1 MSRRDVFDL
10 SKAIDLYKENKD
22 LENKLKKSNTEAG
35 NVIKSYFLEKG
46 ITSAS
51 SEKYTATVITTT
63 KSTLNEEL
71 AIEIIKENLGGAL
84 LRSVIKKR
92 EYIDDDA
99 LEKLVYNGNFDITK
113 LEKAKIDTTTQTL
126 RIAKKKEDKL
136 MRVCKYAGDPEDE
149 YCKNCNGCTME
160 VEGKSISC
168 AECAGYEEGDTD
180 VDTET
185 GVVTDEEPMNPPVE
199 KAVEEKPVAKPVQKA
214 NTAAK
219 KTKATNTT
227 SKKEKAEESK
237 NTQPDKGGKVT
248 IETPIKVSEE
258 KHKEEESECTPAGI
272 QVTSLRYTSSA
283 TVKKG
288 DNYFKFTAEEE
299 WSTALYYG
307 NIQDVREQL
316 WAKLN
321 AEVDAQIEEL
331 NSMN

>member
-1 MSRRDVFDL
+1 
-10 SKAIDLYKENKD
+10 
-22 LENKLKKSNTEAG
+22 
-35 NVIKSYFLEKG
+35 
-46 ITSAS
+46 
-51 SEKYTATVITTT
+51 
-63 KSTLNEEL
+63 
-71 AIEIIKENLGGAL
+71 
-84 LRSVIKKR
+84 
-92 EYIDDDA
+92 
-99 LEKLVYNGNFDITK
+99 
-113 LEKAKIDTTTQTL
+113 
-126 RIAKKKEDKL
+126 

-199 KAVEEKPVAKPVQKA
+199 KAVEEEPVAKPVQKA

-219 KTKATNTT
+219 KTKTTNTT

-237 NTQPDKGGKVT
+237 NTQPDEGGKVT

-258 KHKEEESECTPAGI
+258 KHKEEISEHTPTGI
-272 QVTSLRYTSSA
+272 HITALRYTSGA
-283 TVKKG
+283 TIKKG
-288 DNYFKFTAEEE
+288 DNYFKFIAEEE
-299 WSTALYYG
+299 WDVSLACAD
-307 NIQDVREQL
+307 IQDIREQL

>member
-1 MSRRDVFDL
+1 
-10 SKAIDLYKENKD
+10 
-22 LENKLKKSNTEAG
+22 
-35 NVIKSYFLEKG
+35 
-46 ITSAS
+46 
-51 SEKYTATVITTT
+51 
-63 KSTLNEEL
+63 
-71 AIEIIKENLGGAL
+71 
-84 LRSVIKKR
+84 
-92 EYIDDDA
+92 
-99 LEKLVYNGNFDITK
+99 
-113 LEKAKIDTTTQTL
+113 
-126 RIAKKKEDKL
+126 

-168 AECAGYEEGDTD
+168 TECAGYEEGDTD

-185 GVVTDEEPMNPPVE
+185 GVVTDEE
-199 KAVEEKPVAKPVQKA
+199 AVKEEPVAKPVQKA

-219 KTKATNTT
+219 KAKSTNTT

-237 NTQPDKGGKVT
+237 NTQPDKDGKVT

-258 KHKEEESECTPAGI
+258 KHKEEESESTPEGI